1 MGDSIG
7 KPLPARDARG
17 RRRRARGRILGEQDV
32 RYCFT
37 VNGGHIWPILSHL
50 REHGVQMIHMRHEQ
64 SCAYAADAYART
76 TGTPGVLAVTAGCG
90 LTNAVTGL
98 CVAGLV
104 GSPVVCLA
112 GPASDHRGLPR
123 LVPGGLRLGHLPQLL
138 EVHQARARLV
148 DDRGRPP
155 HGVPRGDE
163 PAARARPARD
173 SRPTSST
180 SRTTSP
186 GSAAAPASTRPTR
199 CAAPATRRR
208 STACSRRWRAPSD
221 RSSSPATACS
231 GPTPRASCA
240 PSPSALQIPVYTR
253 RAAQGAVPEDEP
265 LAVRGAWKK
274 PFTGRADLV
283 IAVGFRFWS
292 GEHFGEPPTWNAD
305 ATYVQIDAT
314 PSRVGW
320 HVPADIPVVGDP
332 KLVLAQLDARA
343 AALGLDGARRRGGSW
358 LAEVAR
364 VRDEFDRALRAQEA
378 EVHDAR
384 PIHPAR
390 VVRDL
395 LEVMDRDATIVV
407 DSFTLSGWLS
417 QWLAA
422 TFPGQ
427 VVDAGP
433 LAPVGHG
440 IGMGIGAQLARPGKQ
455 VIVVIGDGGLG
466 IGGMD
471 IETALKHRLPMCTL
485 VWNNSSWGPSFDQM
499 PMLRGRVDPFDMLPD
514 LRYDR
519 MFEAIGCHGEH
530 VAAPDDVRPALE
542 RALACGEAVG
552 RQHARGSAGRPRA
565 ARREPARLDEVEP
578 TDSGRGRS
586 AVPLTATVPRLASRR
601 GTRTCGRVRE
611 PMHRGVRAPAAGRGT
626 ARTRTPHPS
635 IPTRITVHAHEREGS
650 PAERAVD
657 DGEAGL
663 VAERLDDQ
671 DHVGIGEVDAGVW
684 PRASRARQTV
694 VAELALDGGRV
705 EPALQPAS
713 LEADEE
719 GATGEAVEEAARP
732 PSPALAP
739 GRRARSGRCASIG
752 MTRASAVGSRRS
764 VASASPHAVE
774 EGAQVVDAGR

>member
-1 MGDSIG
+1 MDGTRGMGDSIG
-7 KPLPARDARG
+7 KPLPARDASRVDG
-17 RRRRARGRILGEQDV
+17 GALVGRILGEQNV

-50 REHGVQMIHMRHEQ
+50 REHDVQMIHMRHEQ
-64 SCAYAADAYART
+64 SCAYAADAYARSS
-76 TGTPGVLAVTAGCG
+76 GFPGVLAVTAGCG

-112 GPASDHRGLPR
+112 GQHPTTEDFLGSFQEAYGSDICRSFSKFTKRVLDWSTIEIDLRMAFREATSPPPGPA
-123 LVPGGLRLGHLPQLL
+123 LL
-138 EVHQARARLV
+138 ELPTNILYQQDDVTRQRRGARIYPPAALRSAGDPAAIDRVLEAVARAERPLLV
-148 DDRGRPP
+148 AGD
-155 HGVPRGDE
+155 GVFWSD
-163 PAARARPARD
+163 
-173 SRPTSST
+173 
-180 SRTTSP
+180 
-186 GSAAAPASTRPTR
+186 AAAEL
-199 CAAPATRRR
+199 
-208 STACSRRWRAPSD
+208 RAFAE
-221 RSSSPATACS
+221 RM
-231 GPTPRASCA
+231 
-240 PSPSALQIPVYTR
+240 QIPVYTR
-253 RAAQGAVPEDEP
+253 RAAQGAVSEDEP

-292 GEHFGEPPTWNAD
+292 GEHFGEPPTWSAD

-320 HVPADIPVVGDP
+320 QVPAEIPVVGDP

-343 AALGLDGARRRGGSW
+343 VELGLDGARRRGGAW

-364 VRDEFDRALRAQEA
+364 VREEFDRALRTQES
-378 EVHDAR
+378 EVHDAT

-395 LEVMDRDATIVV
+395 LAVMDRDATIVV

-471 IETALKHRLPMCTL
+471 IETALKHRLPMCTV

-499 PMLRGRVDPFDMLPD
+499 PMLRGRVDPFDMLPG

-519 MFEAIGCHGEH
+519 MFEAIGCHGEQ
-530 VAAPDDVRPALE
+530 VEAPDEVRPALE
-542 RALACGEAVG
+542 RALACGKASVVNIVG
-552 RQHARGSAGRPRA
+552 DPRVGHARLGGNLLGSTK
-565 ARREPARLDEVEP
+565 V
-578 TDSGRGRS
+578 
-586 AVPLTATVPRLASRR
+586 
-601 GTRTCGRVRE
+601 
-611 PMHRGVRAPAAGRGT
+611 
-626 ARTRTPHPS
+626 
-635 IPTRITVHAHEREGS
+635 
-650 PAERAVD
+650 
-657 DGEAGL
+657 
-663 VAERLDDQ
+663 
-671 DHVGIGEVDAGVW
+671 
-684 PRASRARQTV
+684 
-694 VAELALDGGRV
+694 
-705 EPALQPAS
+705 
-713 LEADEE
+713 
-719 GATGEAVEEAARP
+719 
-732 PSPALAP
+732 
-739 GRRARSGRCASIG
+739 
-752 MTRASAVGSRRS
+752 
-764 VASASPHAVE
+764 
-774 EGAQVVDAGR
+774 